1 MPTLAPPKPSPTTP
15 VRRMHRWACTV
26 WCGTDYELR
35 VEVFAV
41 DREAARSST
50 AATLWGFTLQHL
62 RTDVVGN
69 SFETIMLNRI
79 DINFSDPGQTL
90 AHDPVNGVAAFS
102 SSSAIVRKACRS
114 S

>member
-41 DREAARSST
+41 DREAARDLAAMRGGMVSLADVLVRYVST
-50 AATLWGFTLQHL
+50 VPM
-62 RTDVVGN
+62 D
-69 SFETIMLNRI
+69 
-79 DINFSDPGQTL
+79 
-90 AHDPVNGVAAFS
+90 
-102 SSSAIVRKACRS
+102 
-114 S
+114 